1 MGGWKIPLN
10 LIDFF
15 YFEVRYFYFH
25 LYKTNIY
32 LEYLF
37 SLCWMEFF
45 PRYNSRRGGGGLG
58 IGDWNK
64 NVLAGKIFKNY
75 SARETSIRHQR
86 VIILYLNYIK
96 HCWQIA
102 SFYWS
107 FHSKVGFRKPFSSS
121 NISGT
126 LSKNKMKLIQVIDQ
140 KKIFK

>member
-45 PRYNSRRGGGGLG
+45 PRYNSRRGGGDWELG
-58 IGDWNK
+58 IGIRMSWLEK
-64 NVLAGKIFKNY
+64 FLKI
-75 SARETSIRHQR
+75 TQR
-86 VIILYLNYIK
+86 GRRLL
-96 HCWQIA
+96 
-102 SFYWS
+102 
-107 FHSKVGFRKPFSSS
+107 
-121 NISGT
+121 GT
-126 LSKNKMKLIQVIDQ
+126 KE
-140 KKIFK
+140 